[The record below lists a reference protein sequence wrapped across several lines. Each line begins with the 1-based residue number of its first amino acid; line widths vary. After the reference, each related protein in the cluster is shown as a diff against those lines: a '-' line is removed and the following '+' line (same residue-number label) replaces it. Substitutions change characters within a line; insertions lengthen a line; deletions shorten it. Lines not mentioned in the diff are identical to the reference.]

1 MVAATADAS
10 DADAAVTVLA
20 AVVLVGDVT
29 GSIAT
34 GGIATGGIAT
44 GGIATGIDVG
54 PCPRILSSLRPI
66 GRPRTPWVLVCHR
79 LGCDTRLVAR
89 DRRGVCSAHEPI

>member
-34 GGIATGGIAT
+34 GGIATG
-44 GGIATGIDVG
+44 IDVG
-54 PCPRILSSLRPI
+54 PCPRILLSLRPI

>member
-20 AVVLVGDVT
+20 AVVLVGD
-29 GSIAT
+29 AT
-34 GGIATGGIAT
+34 GGIATE
-44 GGIATGIDVG
+44 IDVG
-54 PCPRILSSLRPI
+54 PCPRILLSLRPI